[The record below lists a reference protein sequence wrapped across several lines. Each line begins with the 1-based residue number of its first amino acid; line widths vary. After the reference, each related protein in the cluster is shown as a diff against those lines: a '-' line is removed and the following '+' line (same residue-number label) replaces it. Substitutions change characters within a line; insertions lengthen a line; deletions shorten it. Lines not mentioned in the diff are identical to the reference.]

1 MILSLLRNG
10 FSIDVLIGLCASAFV
25 VFCTM
30 PIHEYAHAFVATK
43 LGDDTP
49 RLSGRLTLNPMA
61 HIDIMGAVMILLVG
75 FGYAKAVPVNPRNFK
90 NPKAGMA
97 LTAAAGPAS
106 NLIMSVIFILL
117 SNISFV
123 IYCKTNDSIVARVA
137 LLFFFYAA
145 MINISLAVFNLIPIP
160 PLDGSRIVGL
170 LIPNKIYYQIM
181 KYERYIIIVVFVLLA
196 LGWLS
201 TPLSWL
207 TDKVLYGISWLVSK
221 PFGEY
226 GDMFMQIVLS
236 AM

>member
-1 MILSLLRNG
+1 MLLSLLRNG
-10 FSIDVLIGLCASAFV
+10 FSIDILIGLCASAFV

-30 PIHEYAHAFVATK
+30 PIHEYAHALVATK

-49 RLSGRLTLNPMA
+49 RLSGRLTLNPLA

-75 FGYAKAVPVNPRNFK
+75 FGYAKAVPENPRNFK

-137 LLFFFYAA
+137 FLFFFYAA
-145 MINISLAVFNLIPIP
+145 MINISLAVFNLF
-160 PLDGSRIVGL
+160 RF
-170 LIPNKIYYQIM
+170 
-181 KYERYIIIVVFVLLA
+181 RR
-196 LGWLS
+196 
-201 TPLSWL
+201 L
-207 TDKVLYGISWLVSK
+207 TARV
-221 PFGEY
+221 
-226 GDMFMQIVLS
+226 
-236 AM
+236 